1 MSFENQPI
9 TLNILDKEYRIAC
22 PVGEEESLQASAH
35 LLNARI
41 QEIRDSG
48 KAIGLDRV
56 AVMAALNLANDF
68 LANKTAHEHSSKN
81 FNSRIRTLQ
90 NRIDDALKQSQQLEL

>member
-1 MSFENQPI
+1 MSSNDQPI

-22 PVGEEESLQASAH
+22 PSGEEESLQASAH
-35 LLNARI
+35 LLNTRI

-48 KAIGLDRV
+48 KAIGPDRV

-68 LANKTAHEHSSKN
+68 LAHKNAQERSSKS
-81 FNSRIRTLQ
+81 FNTRIRNLQ
-90 NRIDDALKQSQQLEL
+90 NRIDDALKNSQQLEL